1 MSQYKISKKRLA
13 EIIKEEYQSLQ
24 HRKTRRLNED
34 ANDDTFAMVDT
45 LQMILGPEQALE
57 DIVQAMERSQ
67 AHKILK
73 YVMRQREIPLEGEPL
88 AGDEVEDYDP
98 SAYNRQEDEEIEE
111 GYGAALDRSR
121 DDEARE
127 RRRQMQRIRD
137 EDERKRQ
144 SGGYRRPGAGSGMG
158 GIGGG
163 GSGKKRFAGFNR
175 KDEEGLENPDKA
187 DLDDDGKLSKY
198 EKKRGKAIEKSMKKE
213 SLDSIR
219 QLIHKEL
226 KKL

>member
-1 MSQYKISKKRLA
+1 MPQYKITKKRLA

-73 YVMRQREIPLEGEPL
+73 YVMRMREIPLEGEPL

-98 SAYNRQEDEEIEE
+98 SAYNRQEEDDLDE
-111 GYGAALDRSR
+111 GYMDKYDRAY
-121 DDEARE
+121 EEEERE
-127 RRRQMQRIRD
+127 RRRQSRRIDKERERNQR
-137 EDERKRQ
+137 
-144 SGGYRRPGAGSGMG
+144 SGRTGVGTRMG
-158 GIGGG
+158 G
-163 GSGKKRFAGFNR
+163 SYKKERFAGFNR
-175 KDEEGLENPDKA
+175 KDEAAKPDYI
-187 DLDDDGKLSKY
+187 DLDKDGDEEESM
-198 EKKRGKAIEKSMKKE
+198 EKAAKDKKMKKE

-219 QLIHKEL
+219 ALIQNEL
-226 KKL
+226 KNL

>member
-88 AGDEVEDYDP
+88 AGDEIEDYDP
-98 SAYNRQEDEEIEE
+98 SAYNRKDEKMDPVGKED
-111 GYGAALDRSR
+111 GDVDNDG
-121 DDEARE
+121 
-127 RRRQMQRIRD
+127 D
-137 EDERKRQ
+137 EDSSDEYLKN
-144 SGGYRRPGAGSGMG
+144 RR
-158 GIGGG
+158 
-163 GSGKKRFAGFNR
+163 
-175 KDEEGLENPDKA
+175 
-187 DLDDDGKLSKY
+187 
-198 EKKRGKAIEKSMKKE
+198 EKVGKAIKKE
-213 SLDSIR
+213 SLRSIR
-219 QLIHKEL
+219 SLIQQEL
-226 KKL
+226 KNL

>member
-88 AGDEVEDYDP
+88 AGDEIEDYDP
-98 SAYNRQEDEEIEE
+98 SAYNRTDEDLEE
-111 GYGAALDRSR
+111 GYMDALDRSR
-121 DDEARE
+121 DDDARE

-137 EDERKRQ
+137 EEERNRQ

-175 KDEEGLENPDKA
+175 KDEELKGGQKELDK
-187 DLDDDGKLSKY
+187 DNDGDIDAEDMAALRA
-198 EKKRGKAIEKSMKKE
+198 KKKVKKE

-226 KKL
+226 QNL

>member
-73 YVMRQREIPLEGEPL
+73 YVMRMREIPEP
-88 AGDEVEDYDP
+88 GDEL
-98 SAYNRQEDEEIEE
+98 ANRQDEKMDPVGKEDGDIDND
-111 GYGAALDRSR
+111 G
-121 DDEARE
+121 
-127 RRRQMQRIRD
+127 D
-137 EDERKRQ
+137 EDSSDEYLKN
-144 SGGYRRPGAGSGMG
+144 RR
-158 GIGGG
+158 
-163 GSGKKRFAGFNR
+163 
-175 KDEEGLENPDKA
+175 
-187 DLDDDGKLSKY
+187 
-198 EKKRGKAIEKSMKKE
+198 EKVGKAIKKE
-213 SLDSIR
+213 SLRSIR
-219 QLIHKEL
+219 SLIQQEL
-226 KKL
+226 KNL

>member
-34 ANDDTFAMVDT
+34 ASDDTFDMVDVIV
-45 LQMILGPEQALE
+45 QALGPQQALE
-57 DIVQAMERSQ
+57 ELVQAMERSNAQ
-67 AHKILK
+67 DLLS
-73 YVMRQREIPLEGEPL
+73 YVMRMHDMRMP
-88 AGDEVEDYDP
+88 GDEVEDYDP

-121 DDEARE
+121 DDDARE

-144 SGGYRRPGAGSGMG
+144 SGGYRRPGASAGMG

>member
-1 MSQYKISKKRLA
+1 MSKYKISKKRLA

-73 YVMRQREIPLEGEPL
+73 YVMRMREIPLEGEPM

-98 SAYNRQEDEEIEE
+98 NAYNRTDEKLDAVGEED
-111 GYGAALDRSR
+111 
-121 DDEARE
+121 DDV
-127 RRRQMQRIRD
+127 D
-137 EDERKRQ
+137 NDGD
-144 SGGYRRPGAGSGMG
+144 SDDTDDYL
-158 GIGGG
+158 
-163 GSGKKRFAGFNR
+163 KKRR
-175 KDEEGLENPDKA
+175 
-187 DLDDDGKLSKY
+187 
-198 EKKRGKAIEKSMKKE
+198 KAIGKSMKKE

-219 QLIHKEL
+219 DLIQQEL
-226 KKL
+226 KNF

>member
-24 HRKTRRLNED
+24 RRKTRRLNED

-73 YVMRQREIPLEGEPL
+73 YVMRMREIPLEGEPL
-88 AGDEVEDYDP
+88 AGDEIEDYDP
-98 SAYNRQEDEEIEE
+98 SA
-111 GYGAALDRSR
+111 
-121 DDEARE
+121 
-127 RRRQMQRIRD
+127 
-137 EDERKRQ
+137 
-144 SGGYRRPGAGSGMG
+144 
-158 GIGGG
+158 
-163 GSGKKRFAGFNR
+163 FNR
-175 KDEEGLENPDKA
+175 KDEKLDPVGKE
-187 DLDDDGKLSKY
+187 DDDVDNDGDSDSTDKY
-198 EKKRGKAIEKSMKKE
+198 LNKRRKAIGKSMKKE

-219 QLIHKEL
+219 NLIKKEL
-226 KKL
+226 KNL

>member
-88 AGDEVEDYDP
+88 AGDEIEDYDP
-98 SAYNRQEDEEIEE
+98 SAYNRTDEDLEE
-111 GYGAALDRSR
+111 GYMDALDRSR
-121 DDEARE
+121 DDDARE

-137 EDERKRQ
+137 EEERNRQ

-175 KDEEGLENPDKA
+175 KDEASKPDYI
-187 DLDDDGKLSKY
+187 DLDKDGNTK
-198 EKKRGKAIEKSMKKE
+198 EPMKKAAKDKKMKKE
-213 SLDSIR
+213 SLNSIR
-219 QLIHKEL
+219 QLIQQEL
-226 KKL
+226 KKI

>member
-98 SAYNRQEDEEIEE
+98 SAYNR
-111 GYGAALDRSR
+111 
-121 DDEARE
+121 
-127 RRRQMQRIRD
+127 
-137 EDERKRQ
+137 
-144 SGGYRRPGAGSGMG
+144 
-158 GIGGG
+158 
-163 GSGKKRFAGFNR
+163 
-175 KDEEGLENPDKA
+175 KDEKLDPVGKE
-187 DLDDDGKLSKY
+187 DDDVDNDGDSDDTDDYLKNRR
-198 EKKRGKAIEKSMKKE
+198 EKVGKAMKKE

-219 QLIHKEL
+219 DLIQKEL
-226 KKL
+226 LNI